1 MGLLDLRYQV
11 RDVLPM
17 RFGGTGNRWG
27 WAGGVVEP
35 YRNTSGATIA
45 YGTAVRR
52 ASNGSGACELDDTDA
67 SVEVLGLVVGLFN
80 ADGTI
85 TRTADVAADEYAAVM
100 TKGHCQALVDSTGGY
115 SRGDYLFV
123 GADADGTVRGDGTV
137 AAGAFGLFE
146 APGDA
151 SALAYVHLFGAPV
164 FGAGGG
170 SSPLTTKGDLF
181 GYSTVDARVP
191 IGSNGKVLTADSG
204 QALGLKW
211 GEGPLTTKGDLFGY
225 STTGARIAVG
235 SNDKVL
241 VADSSQA
248 TGVAWKDG
256 ANSLLT
262 TKGDLLTRDSSALAR
277 RAVGSNGNVLQADS
291 SDSLGIKWAALTS
304 YWSVQATFY
313 SVANGDEIWTRI
325 PFDCTVDGWD
335 ITANASGSIVVD
347 VWSDT
352 YANFPPTVA
361 DTIAGSELP
370 TLSAARKNQ
379 DTSLSTWTTAL
390 TRGRYLMFHV
400 NAGSVSGVAT
410 VVVSLYGTRTVN
422 A

>member
-1 MGLLDLRYQV
+1 MSLLDLRYQV
-11 RDVLPM
+11 KYQLAQ
-17 RFGGTGNRWG
+17 RFGGTGNRFG
-27 WAGGVVEP
+27 WAAGVVEP

-45 YGTAVRR
+45 YGSAVKR
-52 ASNGSGACELDDTDA
+52 ASNGSGACTPDLTSA
-67 SVEVLGLVVGLFN
+67 SVEVLGIVVGTFN

-85 TRTADVAADEYAAVM
+85 TRHADVAADEYAAVM

-123 GADADGTVRGDGTV
+123 SADADGTVAGDSTV

-151 SALAYVHLFGAPV
+151 GALAYVHLFGAPV

-170 SSPLTTKGDLF
+170 SSPLTTKGDVW
-181 GYSTVDARVP
+181 GYSTVDARIP

-211 GEGPLTTKGDLFGY
+211 GEGPLTTKGDLYGY
-225 STTGARIAVG
+225 STTGARVAVG
-235 SNDKVL
+235 SDGKVL
-241 VADSSQA
+241 TADSSVA
-248 TGVAWKDG
+248 AGVSWKDG
-256 ANSLLT
+256 INTLT
-262 TKGDLLTRDSSALAR
+262 TKGDLLTRDSSAAAR
-277 RAVGSNGNVLQADS
+277 RAVGSNGTVLQADS

-370 TLSAARKNQ
+370 TLSSARKNQ

-400 NAGSVSGVAT
+400 NAASVSGVST